1 MAALRA
7 APNAGGRVLLA
18 QRDEDLLVARNDLED
33 SLAQPVASVEEIA
46 LQAAGVGL
54 VGRALGMA

>member
-1 MAALRA
+1 M
-7 APNAGGRVLLA
+7 LLA
-18 QRDEDLLVARNDLED
+18 PRDADLLVARNDLED

-46 LQAAGVGL
+46 LQAAGVGV